1 MVNTVAPGRAPRYL
15 QGRMESLAVGFWGAY
30 FGTVGLLL
38 FAALM
43 AFQRSA
49 QRVALTCAMSALV
62 SGVYP
67 LIFLGWLPLRGDW
80 LMRAQAQAGALSA
93 GFLGMFLFAMLG
105 HLRDRR
111 RAARGIT
118 AMSAATALVL
128 AVGWMLSPQLALLL
142 ANGMEAV
149 VIGITFA
156 AALRSALRGA
166 RMAWLAVAGV
176 GCMTAMVAGLTWHAF
191 APQQVPWYAHAAAAL
206 AGIAYVTIIASALW
220 VRYSYLI
227 GLREVMTHGPSFDP
241 ITRMRS
247 HAETGLMLGEAFSRK
262 QGDRRPVGVIVISIG
277 NFSLV
282 ERLHGRAAYNHAL
295 FMCASRLRRTVTPDV
310 EMGRLSEDGFLLLL
324 RDPDNGATLIAL
336 AQRIAARLSKPVE
349 LGTSQ
354 NLAEIEARHTQ
365 WKAQIGVGLLVAGP
379 DLRPAEAVARARA
392 MSRTAWTY
400 PSRIAW
406 HDNDSGQIAEL
417 PGDEF
422 ETAPA
427 RV

>member
-1 MVNTVAPGRAPRYL
+1 MVNTVAPGGARRY
-15 QGRMESLAVGFWGAY
+15 RRTCMESLAVGFWGAY
-30 FGTVGLLL
+30 FGTVSLLL

-62 SGVYP
+62 SGLYP
-67 LIFLGWLPLRGDW
+67 LIFLGWIPLRGEW
-80 LMRAQAQAGALSA
+80 LMRLQAQAGALSA
-93 GFLGMFLFAMLG
+93 GFLGMFLFSMLG

-111 RAARGIT
+111 RATRGIA
-118 AMSAATALVL
+118 AMSAATGLVL
-128 AVGWMLSPQLALLL
+128 AVGWMLQPQGALLL
-142 ANGMEAV
+142 ANLMEAV
-149 VIGITFA
+149 VIAITFS

-176 GCMTAMVAGLTWHAF
+176 GCMTAMVAGLSWHAF
-191 APQQVPWYAHAAAAL
+191 RPQQVPWFAHAGAAV

-220 VRYSYLI
+220 VRNSYLI
-227 GLREVMTHGPSFDP
+227 GLREVMIHGPGFDP

-247 HAETGLMLGEAFSRK
+247 HAETGLMLGEAFARK
-262 QGDRRPVGVIVISIG
+262 HGDRRPVGVIVISIG
-277 NFSLV
+277 NLSLV
-282 ERLHGRAAYNHAL
+282 ERLHGRSAYNHAL

-310 EMGRLSEDGFLLLL
+310 EMGRLSEDGFLLLM
-324 RDPDNGATLIAL
+324 RDPGDGANLISL
-336 AQRIAARLSKPVE
+336 AQRIAERLSKPVE

-354 NLAEIEARHTQ
+354 DLAELEARRTQ
-365 WKAQIGVGLLVAGP
+365 WKAQIGVGLLVAGQQ
-379 DLRPAEAVARARA
+379 LRPAEAVARARA

-400 PSRIAW
+400 ASRIGW

-417 PGDEF
+417 PADEF
-422 ETAPA
+422 EASPA